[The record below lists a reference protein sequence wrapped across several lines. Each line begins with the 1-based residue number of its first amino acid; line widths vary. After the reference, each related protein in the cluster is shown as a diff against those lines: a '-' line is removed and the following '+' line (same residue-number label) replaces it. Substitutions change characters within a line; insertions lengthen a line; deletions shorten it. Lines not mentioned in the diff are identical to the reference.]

1 MTSTRMNRKTNP
13 RSGMAIII
21 ALFFAFCLLVLFV
34 GMFTMNRNVASHNRL
49 SLQQQQ
55 AFFAAR
61 AALQHLLL
69 KAKLFPTE
77 LYDAVEF
84 AQGKN
89 PLFDFTEYPRQ
100 DSNGQEAFQAYPG
113 VPNMFK
119 RILPSQELDVTGT
132 KPKYFYVAFSDRP
145 EVLIRIGNFYNPE
158 FRFIDKS
165 IIGGGPDSKKYT
177 TPNVS
182 GINEAKRNC
191 YLDYFTRDVTN
202 GKVNGADIQPA
213 LIMNKA
219 PSIRT
224 SRDFKIDME
233 GYPYSMT
240 YTVEEIKVGALRDL
254 RRYNEEAIEIRVVG
268 TIEDFQGKKYT
279 QVQKKIQKITRRGS
293 LD

>member
-1 MTSTRMNRKTNP
+1 MMMTRNTDRR
-13 RSGMAIII
+13 RGMAIVI
-21 ALFFAFCLLVLFV
+21 ALFFSFCLLVLFV
-34 GMFTMNRNVASHNRL
+34 GMFTMNRNVSSHNRL

-77 LYDAVEF
+77 LYDGVEF

-89 PLFDFTEYPRQ
+89 PLFDFTEYPRA
-100 DSNGQEAFQAYPG
+100 DNGGQECFQAYPG
-113 VPNMFK
+113 VPNLFK
-119 RILPSQELDVTGT
+119 RVLPSQELDVTGT
-132 KPKYFYVAFSDRP
+132 KPKYYYVAFADRP
-145 EVLIRIGNFYNPE
+145 EVLIRIGNYYNPE

-177 TPNVS
+177 TPNMAGLS
-182 GINEAKRNC
+182 TTAQSLAGE
-191 YLDYFTRDVTN
+191 YLKYFTRDVTN
-202 GKVNGADIQPA
+202 GKVDGVDMQPA

-219 PSIRT
+219 PT
-224 SRDFKIDME
+224 VQTARDFKIDME
-233 GYPYSMT
+233 GFPYTMT
-240 YTVEEIKVGALRDL
+240 YSVEEIKVGALRDL